1 VTDRRRAAQLLGDLR
16 EIDDVFDEQAQFA
29 FTGAGDVR
37 NPYPGLAEQRR
48 RHAVARNTMRGVD
61 GPFEVYDVYRY
72 DEVDQLL
79 RDNETYSSGAIREL
93 MAMVMGPYVLVG
105 MDEPEHRRHRSLVAQ
120 AFRQKALV
128 EWEDDFVEVVVH
140 RLIDR
145 FEGRGHAEL
154 VREFTFRFPVMVIA
168 GLLGVPPRDHAQF
181 HSYATA
187 IVNVAINPEQGIAA
201 SHAMREYLSTIVE
214 ERRADPQ
221 DDIISVLVEAELDG
235 ERLDD
240 EEIYSFLRLLLP
252 AGAETTYRATGN
264 FLFALLHDGHSW
276 EALRGDRS
284 LMAQAIEESVRWE
297 TPLILT
303 SRETTRDTELGG
315 VEIPRGSH
323 VVAQIGSANHD
334 ESRWDEPEVFDL
346 FREPKPHI
354 AFAAGP
360 HMCLGMHLARMEMRV
375 SVEALLDRLPDLR
388 LDPNADD
395 LHVHGAPF
403 RSPMSLPVVF

>member
-1 VTDRRRAAQLLGDLR
+1 MTGRRRAAELLGDLS
-16 EIDDVFDEQAQFA
+16 EIDDVFDEQAQFV

-37 NPYPGLAEQRR
+37 NPYPELAEHRR
-48 RHAVARNTMRGVD
+48 RGAVARQTMHGVD
-61 GPFEVYDVYRY
+61 GPLEVYDVYRY

-79 RDNETYSSGAIREL
+79 RDNETFSSGAIREL

-120 AFRQKALV
+120 AFRQKALA
-128 EWEDDFVEVVVH
+128 EWESDFVEVVVH

-168 GLLGVPPRDHAQF
+168 GILGVPPRDHAQF
-181 HSYATA
+181 HTYATA

-221 DDIISVLVEAELDG
+221 EDVISVLVQAELDG

-264 FLFALLHDGHSW
+264 FLFGLLADRDNW
-276 EALRGDRS
+276 EALRADRS
-284 LMAQAIEESVRWE
+284 LMAQAIEESIRWE
-297 TPLILT
+297 GPLLLT
-303 SRETTRDTELGG
+303 SREATRDTELGG
-315 VEIPRGSH
+315 VGIPAGSH

-334 ESRWDEPEVFDL
+334 ESRWDDPETFDM
-346 FREPKPHI
+346 FREQKPHI

-375 SVEALLDRLPDLR
+375 SVNALLERLPDLQ
-388 LDPNADD
+388 LDPSALDI
-395 LHVHGAPF
+395 HIHGAPF
-403 RSPMSLPVVF
+403 RSPTSLPVVF